1 MNEPKGYWSSVFYQ
15 ATVLLKQRPQI
26 GGETAFWMA
35 RGIVDQNIDGE
46 KGPVA
51 PFLPFPGRRV
61 LGDALVLAP

>member
-35 RGIVDQNIDGE
+35 RGIVDQNIDGSS
-46 KGPVA
+46 GHAA
-51 PFLPFPGRRV
+51 PILPFPGRRV